1 MLIDS
6 HLHLVNED
14 YNIDKVIKRANDN
27 GVKYLIVSGSDRV
40 DNFLN
45 IELLSNYDNIFF
57 SVGFH
62 PDCAGK
68 VGDEDFSRLEK
79 LILNKKVVA
88 IGEIGLDYFH
98 DKSNKDS

>member
-14 YNIDKVIKRANDN
+14 YNIAKVIKRANDN

-45 IELLSNYDNIFF
+45 IFL
-57 SVGFH
+57 
-62 PDCAGK
+62 
-68 VGDEDFSRLEK
+68 
-79 LILNKKVVA
+79 
-88 IGEIGLDYFH
+88 
-98 DKSNKDS
+98 